1 MFVVAGCLPKSL
13 TKPSAK
19 YPAPS
24 KRAHSHLKI
33 VSETEMA
40 TEDGGSFGRIF
51 ENSTA
56 DSVSA
61 FIGPVAALYIHGA
74 FQKGRRQL
82 T

>member
-1 MFVVAGCLPKSL
+1 MSL

-33 VSETEMA
+33 VSETEMV

-51 ENSTA
+51 ENASV

-61 FIGPVAALYIHGA
+61 FIGPVAAHYNSRCGSE
-74 FQKGRRQL
+74 G

>member
-1 MFVVAGCLPKSL
+1 MFIVAGCLPTSL

-33 VSETEMA
+33 VSETAMA
-40 TEDGGSFGRIF
+40 TEDGGSFCRIF
-51 ENSTA
+51 ENATA
-56 DSVSA
+56 DSVSE
-61 FIGPVAALYIHGA
+61 FIGPVAALYNSRCGSE
-74 FQKGRRQL
+74 G

>member
-1 MFVVAGCLPKSL
+1 MFIVTVCLPTSL

-51 ENSTA
+51 ENATV

-61 FIGPVAALYIHGA
+61 FIGPVAALYNSRCGSE
-74 FQKGRRQL
+74 G